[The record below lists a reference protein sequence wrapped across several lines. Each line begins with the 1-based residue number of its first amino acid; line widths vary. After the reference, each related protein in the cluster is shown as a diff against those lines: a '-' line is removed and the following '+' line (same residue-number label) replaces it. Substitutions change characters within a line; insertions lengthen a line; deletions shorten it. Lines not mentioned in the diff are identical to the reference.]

1 MKSFERSHH
10 IYELINKIN
19 EVILHAKSQQELFER
34 VSHTL
39 TELDSIVFAWIG
51 VVDDENNSV
60 IACCKS
66 GNEQGYLDMIKI
78 STDTQ
83 MAESKGPT
91 GKAVAEGKHYYCND
105 IEHDPVMQ
113 PWHDEAINRGF
124 RSSIALP
131 ILIEEK
137 VTHVLT
143 LYSSKAFF
151 FTEEDVQ
158 LFVRVAENISF
169 AINAFSINEKRKL
182 AEKQLQKIMQAVEQ
196 SSASIVITD
205 INGTI
210 EYVNQAFSKVTGYSF
225 KEAIGSNPKIL
236 KTGYTSDTDYVN
248 MWDKLT
254 HQQEWHGEFYNRKK
268 NGELYW
274 EYAVITPVINEDG
287 LITNYVAVKENI
299 TERKRL
305 QEEQKEL
312 NEIIEHTKAF
322 VATANIERKILFMN
336 NAMRGILEI
345 SLDEDITSYEIFDF
359 IEDKSIYTEKIKTAV
374 FESGKWIGENVFLSR
389 SGKKIPVLQV
399 IVLHKNERDEP
410 THTSSTAIDLSNVKN
425 AEQEM
430 RRLNNEL
437 RDLSRHLQKVRE
449 IEKKEIAREIHDELG
464 QELTSLKFG
473 ISWIKRHIDSDKDTL
488 EKKLDEVLDDLK
500 HTMDTF
506 RRIQSSLHPALL
518 ETSGLHIAAEWLIAN
533 FKKSNDLPVHF
544 ESGIENAIVDFDS
557 SLAIY
562 RLIQESLTNIVR
574 YAKATQ
580 AKIKL
585 QIINNHLVLDI
596 QDNGIGFVAEAI
608 DTANHHGL
616 LGMRERVYALNGIF
630 SIETSPGNGAKIH
643 AEIPLL

>member
-34 VSHTL
+34 VIHTL

-78 STDTQ
+78 STDTK

-236 KTGYTSDTDYVN
+236 KTGYTSDADYVN

-274 EYAVITPVINEDG
+274 EYAVITPVVNEDG

-345 SLDEDITSYEIFDF
+345 SPDEDITSYEIFDF

-544 ESGIENAIVDFDS
+544 ESDIENAIVDFDS